1 MKKKFSAA
9 FNGLYLAFMHRSCRI
24 QFIFGF
30 LAVVCG
36 LVLALT
42 FGEWLA
48 FILCIG
54 LVITM
59 EIMNTAIEK
68 LCDLV
73 DNKYNPQIKI
83 IKDSLPLLDTL
94 SNLINSDKNFNE
106 PKKQQ
111 KSINEIKE

>member
-36 LVLALT
+36 LALALT

-73 DNKYNPQIKI
+73 DNKYNPKIKI
-83 IKDSLPLLDTL
+83 IKDLSAAAVLTAAIMSLIIASFIIYRHL
-94 SNLINSDKNFNE
+94 F
-106 PKKQQ
+106 
-111 KSINEIKE
+111 